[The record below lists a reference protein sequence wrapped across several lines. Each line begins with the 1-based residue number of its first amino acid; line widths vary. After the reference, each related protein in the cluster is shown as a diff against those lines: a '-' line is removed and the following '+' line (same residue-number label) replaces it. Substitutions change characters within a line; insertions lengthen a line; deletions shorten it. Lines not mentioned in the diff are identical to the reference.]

1 VSKLDCGGRCV
12 DPVRAKSDTNPLT
25 PRCQIEITAFSLP
38 DFASRHRQVAALI
51 DWRRLIPPC
60 ERQRVA
66 AIAGWVRRRSSYG
79 FSTRRFHSA
88 ASAIFDL
95 DTVSR
100 LFLVHWL
107 TPAPLHHPMGSRFVL
122 RDGML
127 SDLARDRRSN
137 ARRSDKSDLRGSL
150 PPSRRSRSS
159 GAPLRCRLCCTASG
173 TRDGSL
179 VLFDGGRSL
188 ADKLRQIPGSSA

>member
-1 VSKLDCGGRCV
+1 M
-12 DPVRAKSDTNPLT
+12 
-25 PRCQIEITAFSLP
+25 
-38 DFASRHRQVAALI
+38 DF
-51 DWRRLIPPC
+51 PP
-60 ERQRVA
+60 EGF
-66 AIAGWVRRRSSYG
+66 IRRRP
-79 FSTRRFHSA
+79 
-88 ASAIFDL
+88 AIFDL

-150 PPSRRSRSS
+150 PPSRRSGAAVHRFAAACAAPHPGHEMARSFYSMAGGAWLTSYGRFPEAARNCRSS
-159 GAPLRCRLCCTASG
+159 KK
-173 TRDGSL
+173 
-179 VLFDGGRSL
+179 GRPRPAGQSRPPV
-188 ADKLRQIPGSSA
+188 AKL